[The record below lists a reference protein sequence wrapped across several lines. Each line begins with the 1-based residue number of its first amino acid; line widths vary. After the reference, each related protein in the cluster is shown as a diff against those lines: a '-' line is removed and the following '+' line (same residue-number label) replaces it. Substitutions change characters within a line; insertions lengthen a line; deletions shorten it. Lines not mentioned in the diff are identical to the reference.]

1 MMTRYAVAALL
12 LFTAAAA
19 LAQTPTGT
27 LVGRVTVDGKPLPAV
42 SVTATS
48 EILLGER
55 TTTSSASG
63 NYVLPALPP
72 GTYDVE
78 FAREGMITVTR
89 KAIVRVAQTSRV
101 DSEMKATDVAESVT
115 VTERSEPVLHTPAIA
130 TTFDAALIDRLPI
143 GRSIAERVLL
153 APGVFDRRN
162 VVRVDGVRMN
172 DDVVHESIAETTI
185 LTGGLSAEY
194 GRFDGGVIATVTK
207 SGSNEL
213 HGSIRDDVIDATNR
227 ARNLLEATLGGRVV
241 EDRLWLFGAAR
252 AASDD
257 HRLQGK
263 ASALLT
269 PSQTLVASYVNE
281 LSGYYTATL
290 PHDLTVEA
298 LASAD
303 TRIAKATYVISSHAL
318 VAGVDEHAVFVNDR
332 WTAGTRWSF
341 NIGARRDDNI
351 NRINPRLGA
360 VYDLGNNQR
369 IAVSYGRYETVDELT
384 ASYAR
389 ELGHEGY
396 VRADAIHRDDYD
408 AAQLHATYCLLGHVT
423 LGGNYTWSTNENRA
437 NAWVQFDMPFKDGEI
452 NVAVLDH
459 YDEQDN
465 IAGVTVG
472 YAFPI
477 RDVTT
482 FVKTDFTDAK
492 VRVAVGARF

>member
-1 MMTRYAVAALL
+1 MTTRYAVAALL
-12 LFTAAAA
+12 LFTAAAGF
-19 LAQTPTGT
+19 AQTPVGT
-27 LVGRVTVDGKPLPAV
+27 LTGRVTADGKPLAGV

-48 EILLGER
+48 DILLGER
-55 TTTSSASG
+55 ATTSSASG

-101 DSEMKATDVAESVT
+101 DSEMKASDVAESVT
-115 VTERSEPVLHTPAIA
+115 VTERSEPVLHTPTIA

-153 APGVFDRRN
+153 APGVLDRQN
-162 VVRVDGVRMN
+162 LMLIDGVELDR
-172 DDVVHESIAETTI
+172 DVVHESIAETTI
-185 LTGGLSAEY
+185 LNGGISAEY

-213 HGSIRDDVIDATNR
+213 HGSIRDDVTDAADR
-227 ARNLLEATLGGRVV
+227 ARNTLEATLGGRVV

-263 ASALLT
+263 ANALLT

-281 LSGYYTATL
+281 LSGFYTATL
-290 PHDLTVEA
+290 PHDLIVEA
-298 LASAD
+298 LGSAD
-303 TRIAKATYVISSHAL
+303 ARVAKATYAISSHEL
-318 VAGVDEHAVFVNDR
+318 VAGIDEHTLFVNDR
-332 WTAGTRWSF
+332 WSATPRLSLNLG
-341 NIGARRDDNI
+341 IRRDK
-351 NRINPRLGA
+351 PRLGA
-360 VYDLGNNQR
+360 VYDLGNDQR
-369 IAVSYGRYETVDELT
+369 IAVSYGRYEKFDELT

-396 VRADAIHRDDYD
+396 VQAAAIHRDDYD
-408 AAQLHATYCLLGHVT
+408 AAQIHATYRLLGHVT

-437 NAWVQFDMPFKDGEI
+437 NGWVQFDMPFKDGEL
-452 NVAVLDH
+452 NVALLDH

-465 IAGVTVG
+465 IAGITVG

-477 RDVTT
+477 HDVTT
-482 FVKTDFTDAK
+482 FVKTDFTDGK
-492 VRVAVGARF
+492 VRIAAGARF

>member
-1 MMTRYAVAALL
+1 MTRYAVAALL

-19 LAQTPTGT
+19 LAQTPAGT
-27 LVGRVTVDGKPLPAV
+27 LAGRVTIDGKPIPAV

-48 EILLGER
+48 EILLGDR

-89 KAIVRVAQTSRV
+89 KAIVRVAQTTRV

-115 VTERSEPVLHTPAIA
+115 VTEHSEPVLHTPAIA

-153 APGVFDRRN
+153 APGVFDGRN
-162 VVRVDGVRMN
+162 LVLVDGVEMN

-185 LTGGLSAEY
+185 LNGGISAEY

-213 HGSIRDDVIDATNR
+213 HGSIRDDVIDATDR
-227 ARNLLEATLGGRVV
+227 AHNLLEATLGGRVV

-252 AASDD
+252 ASADD

-269 PSQTLVASYVNE
+269 PSQSLVASYVNE

-298 LASAD
+298 LASPD
-303 TRIAKATYVISSHAL
+303 TRVAKATYVISSHAL
-318 VAGVDEHAVFVNDR
+318 VAGVDEHSIFVNDR
-332 WTAGTRWSF
+332 WSATPRLSVNLG
-341 NIGARRDDNI
+341 IRRNE
-351 NRINPRLGA
+351 PRLGA
-360 VYDLGNNQR
+360 VYDLGNDQR
-369 IAVSYGRYETVDELT
+369 IAVSYGRYEDVHELT

-389 ELGHEGY
+389 DLGHEGY
-396 VRADAIHRDDYD
+396 VRADAIHRDHYD
-408 AAQLHATYCLLGHVT
+408 AAQIHATYRLLGHVT

-437 NAWVQFDMPFKDGEI
+437 NAWVQFDMPFKDGEL

-477 RDVTT
+477 HDVTT

-492 VRVAVGARF
+492 VRVAIGARF